1 MLSERALCQGL
12 RGGLWLAITKVL
24 RIEVHQLIRNS
35 SCTNIVDSS
44 IVGLYM
50 SSHYE
55 LAPCLQTYERHPEA
69 GSLVRPGPDSQGTRT
84 LRLLMK
90 VGLSH
95 EFMAVCPTV

>member
-1 MLSERALCQGL
+1 MLNERALCQGL
-12 RGGLWLAITKVL
+12 RGGLWLAVTKVL

-55 LAPCLQTYERHPEA
+55 LAPERHPEA

-84 LRLLMK
+84 LRLFMK

-95 EFMAVCPTV
+95 EFMVVCPTV